1 MKTQKELAK
10 ISKDL
15 EKISRKLQKLTSS
28 ITKEKSRAP
37 KTGIQ
42 KPVTPG
48 KRKKSGTKTVLDIV
62 RNSTKG
68 INAQTLIKKTGF
80 EDKTIRNIIFKALKG
95 GKIERVGWGVYKSSK

>member
-1 MKTQKELAK
+1 MENKKELAK
-10 ISKDL
+10 ITKDL
-15 EKISRKLQKLTSS
+15 VKISRKLQKFTSS

-68 INAQTLIKKTGF
+68 INARLLSKRQGSRTRQFATS
-80 EDKTIRNIIFKALKG
+80 
-95 GKIERVGWGVYKSSK
+95 SSKL